1 VGTSPAKRFRTSV
14 QRKLVHFGA
23 NAVSVKTSQKLTK
36 AGQRKVSMRNLKLKL
51 YPLMFAVI
59 GAIAA
64 SGGYFRGR

>member
-36 AGQRKVSMRNLKLKL
+36 AGQRKVSMHRLKTKL
-51 YPLMFAVI
+51 YPLAIAAI

-64 SGGYFRGR
+64 SGGYFRWR